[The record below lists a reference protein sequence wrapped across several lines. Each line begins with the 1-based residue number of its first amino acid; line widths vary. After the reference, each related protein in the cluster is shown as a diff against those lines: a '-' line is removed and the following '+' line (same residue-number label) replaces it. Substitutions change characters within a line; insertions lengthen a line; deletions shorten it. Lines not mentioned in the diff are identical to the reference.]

1 MTTSEKDSGKLL
13 GELVPQ
19 GGGDTIP
26 LLKPKLLVGR
36 REDCDIVLR
45 FGNVSSEH
53 CELTLESGYWFVKDL
68 NSRNGTRI
76 NGFRV
81 TKKRLDPG
89 DTLSI
94 AKRDYKAR
102 YSPNELGAEGP
113 PPDVD
118 VVEEILSRSLMEG
131 AGLDRRRK
139 QQSEGRIGIRRPSS
153 SPADEEA
160 A

>member
-1 MTTSEKDSGKLL
+1 MTTSEQQPDKLL
-13 GELVPQ
+13 GELVPM

-26 LLKPKLLVGR
+26 LLKSKLMVGR

-76 NGFRV
+76 NGYRV

-102 YSPNELGAEGP
+102 YSPSALGAEGP
-113 PPDVD
+113 PPDGD

-139 QQSEGRIGIRRPSS
+139 QQNEGRIGIRRPA
-153 SPADEEA
+153 SPQPEDDGE
-160 A
+160 

>member
-1 MTTSEKDSGKLL
+1 MTTSSSDELKTF
-13 GELVPQ
+13 GELVPV
-19 GGGDTIP
+19 GGGDPIP
-26 LLKPKLLVGR
+26 LLKERLLVGR
-36 REDCDIVLR
+36 REHCDVILR

-102 YSPNELGAEGP
+102 YTPADLGAEGP

-118 VVEEILSRSLMEG
+118 VVEEILSRSLMQG
-131 AGLDRRRK
+131 AGLERRK
-139 QQSEGRIGIRRPSS
+139 KQEAEGRIGIRRKES
-153 SPADEEA
+153 
-160 A
+160 